1 MPTLG
6 AHHRSQTPRA
16 QRVPFAGT
24 DTRILS
30 DFSDALRQEANAL
43 GMSAVEY
50 SLLAASEK
58 MRRAGR
64 QLSGLFE
71 IDDLRGEDA

>member
-6 AHHRSQTPRA
+6 AHHRHKAPPA
-16 QRVPFAGT
+16 RVPFAGT
-24 DTRILS
+24 ETKILS
-30 DFSDALRQEANAL
+30 DFSDALRQEANTL

-50 SLLAASEK
+50 TLLAASEK

-71 IDDLRGEDA
+71 IDDLRGEDT